1 MGRLRA
7 WEDEEETPAAAPQ
20 SLFDAVTAQE
30 DDAPPRQGAPLWIVT
45 FADMVTLLLAFFLL
59 ILSFSDLN
67 ESRFQEASG
76 SLQKSLGREQSQAPV
91 QAPSPET
98 QLVGGP
104 TEQKLP
110 LPEQL
115 AKDLGTLQKA
125 LSLDLAGQ
133 KVRLRE
139 DAGRLLIELPER
151 SSGLLPQELID
162 LYARIAEAQAQ
173 VETPVEV
180 REGGGASDDRGVELA
195 RQIRALRDVL
205 SKEIEQGDAQVE
217 RDGER
222 IVIRMA
228 VQGSFYPGSADL
240 SPESLPMLRKI
251 GEAIGKTG
259 GRVTVEGHT
268 DAIPLTG
275 HQRYRSNWDLSGA
288 RASSVADYLTGYA
301 GVPRERVVVR
311 GMADTRPVAANDTR
325 DGRAKNRRIE
335 VLVDAWGG

>member
-1 MGRLRA
+1 MARVPAVEDDDAARL
-7 WEDEEETPAAAPQ
+7 PQ
-20 SLFDAVTAQE
+20 TLFDSITAQE
-30 DDAPPRQGAPLWIVT
+30 DESPRRGAPIWIVT

-67 ESRFQEASG
+67 ENRFRDASG
-76 SLQKSLGREQSQAPV
+76 SLQKSLGRERAQPPV
-91 QAPSPET
+91 QAPSPDT
-98 QLVGGP
+98 QLTAGP
-104 TEQKLP
+104 TEDKLP

-115 AKDLGTLQKA
+115 AKDLGKLQKE
-125 LSLDLAGQ
+125 LSLDIAGQ
-133 KVRLRE
+133 KIQLSA
-139 DAGRLLIELPER
+139 DNGRLLIQLPER

-162 LYARIAEAQAQ
+162 LYARIADAQAM
-173 VETPVEV
+173 VETPIEV
-180 REGGGASDDRGVELA
+180 REGEMDADRGVELA
-195 RQIRALRDVL
+195 RQIRVLRDAL
-205 SKEIEQGDAQVE
+205 AREIEQGEAQVE

-228 VQGSFYPGSADL
+228 VQGSFYPGSAEL

-251 GEAIGKTG
+251 GDAIARTG

-268 DAIPLTG
+268 DDIPLTG
-275 HQRYRSNWDLSGA
+275 HYRYRSNWDLSGA

-325 DGRAKNRRIE
+325 EGRAKNRRIE

>member
-1 MGRLRA
+1 MARSPA
-7 WEDEEETPAAAPQ
+7 VEDEEAARQPQ
-20 SLFDAVTAQE
+20 TLFDSITAQE
-30 DDAPPRQGAPLWIVT
+30 EEAPRRGAPIWIVT
-45 FADMVTLLLAFFLL
+45 FADMATLLLAFFLL
-59 ILSFSDLN
+59 VLSFSDLN
-67 ESRFQEASG
+67 ENRFRDVSG
-76 SLQKSLGREQSQAPV
+76 SLNKSLGRDRVQPPVKAP
-91 QAPSPET
+91 PPET
-98 QLVGGP
+98 QLSGGA

-125 LSLDLAGQ
+125 LSLDIAGHKIQ
-133 KVRLRE
+133 LFA
-139 DAGRLLIELPER
+139 DNGRLLIQLPER

-162 LYARIAEAQAQ
+162 LYARIADVQAM

-180 REGGGASDDRGVELA
+180 REGGASDDRGVELA
-195 RQIRALRDVL
+195 RQIRVLRDVL
-205 SKEIEQGDAQVE
+205 AREIEQGDAQVE

-228 VQGSFYPGSADL
+228 VQGSFYPASAEL

-259 GRVTVEGHT
+259 GRVTIEGHT
-268 DAIPLTG
+268 DDIPLSG

-325 DGRAKNRRIE
+325 EGRAKNRRIE